1 MKRLKLFPKTFL
13 YTLAFMVF
21 IVMVAHILIYLL
33 APQMGVEITVVNPA
47 TNAAEVIEASTNKGS
62 IVIQAIQ
69 RALPFSLICCLI
81 ISVIC
86 SFLFSKAIVGPI
98 QRISASTER
107 MMKLDRAA
115 ACPIHS
121 KDEIGSLAQ
130 NVNNLYS
137 NLLST
142 IEHLEQEKDRVSEME
157 RAKVDF
163 LRAASHE
170 LKTPVT
176 ALNATLE
183 NMILGVGKYKDHST
197 YLPECK
203 EMVERL
209 SEMIHEI
216 LETTKL
222 NGITEQPTTIDLPKL
237 LKEICEPYQLIAAA
251 HKVSFSLDLP
261 EAFTVTLPIRSFSKA
276 VSNVLANAVAY
287 TEAEKT
293 VTVFMDGRSLF
304 IENECAPIQSSEIP
318 RLFEPFYRP
327 DFSRDRDSGGNGLGL
342 YIVDT
347 ILNFNE
353 YHLFFCPY
361 EIPAGDVLHNPALS
375 TEKLPFAG
383 EFFSCLFKFHI
394 HFIYIPHWGAIL
406 QTHSEK

>member
-13 YTLAFMVF
+13 YTLALMVF
-21 IVMVAHILIYLL
+21 VIVTAHILIYLL
-33 APQMGVEITVVNPA
+33 APQMGMVVTTADNIAEEITV
-47 TNAAEVIEASTNKGS
+47 S
-62 IVIQAIQ
+62 IREEKIVMQAIQ
-69 RALPFSLICCLI
+69 KALPFSLICSLV

-86 SFLFSKAIVGPI
+86 SLLFSKAIVAPI
-98 QRISASTER
+98 EGISASTER

-121 KDEIGSLAQ
+121 KDEIGLLAQ
-130 NVNNLYS
+130 NVNDLYS

-183 NMILGVGKYKDHST
+183 NMILGVGKYQDYTT

-209 SEMIHEI
+209 SGMIHEI
-216 LETTKL
+216 LETSKL
-222 NGITEQPTTIDLPKL
+222 NVTVEPPKPVDMTDLL
-237 LKEICEPYQLIAAA
+237 AELCEPYQLIAAA
-251 HKVSFSLDLP
+251 HQIKFSLNLP
-261 EAFTVTLPIRSFSKA
+261 EQFAAKIPVGLFKKA

-287 TEAEKT
+287 TEAGKT
-293 VTVFMDGRSLF
+293 VSVYLDGRSLV
-304 IENECAPIQSSEIP
+304 IENECVPIPDGEIH
-318 RLFEPFYRP
+318 RLFEPFYRT
-327 DFSRDRDSGGNGLGL
+327 DFSRSRENGGNGLGL

-347 ILNFNE
+347 LLTSMNI
-353 YHLFFCPY
+353 PY
-361 EIPAGDVLHNPALS
+361 S
-375 TEKLPFAG
+375 FAPMKSSPG
-383 EFFSCLFKFHI
+383 MCFTIQL
-394 HFIYIPHWGAIL
+394 
-406 QTHSEK
+406 